1 MAKIAFLGSG
11 AWGIAVA
18 LVAHSNNHEVKMWS
32 KFPEEIDEIN
42 RTRENSRCL
51 KDIKIPEEI
60 IFTTQL
66 NIVEDADIVVIGVP
80 SIGVRDVAA
89 SIKGMVKKEAIIVNL
104 AKGLEQKTLKRLSQV
119 ISEEL
124 PDNDV
129 VVLSGPTHAE
139 EVARGVPSLLV
150 VASENPDAAAKVQ
163 EALICES
170 FRIYRNNDVV
180 GVELGGALKNIIAIA
195 AGIADELKLGDN
207 TVAALMTRGL
217 TEIARLGVAMG
228 ASKETFAGLTGVG
241 DLIVTCTSKHSRNR
255 RAGSLIAKGLSI
267 QEVLNQVGTVE
278 GYFAAMSA
286 RTFAQAHNVYM
297 PITEQCYAIMYENK
311 DVNTAIK
318 SLLGGPGKDENEEE
332 IWLL

>member
-1 MAKIAFLGSG
+1 MAKISFLGSG

-18 LVAHSNNHEVKMWS
+18 MVAYGNNHEVKMWS

-51 KDIKIPEEI
+51 KDVKIPDGIE
-60 IFTTQL
+60 FTTDL
-66 NIVEDADIVVIGVP
+66 NIVEDADIIVLGVP

-89 SIKGMVKKEAIIVNL
+89 SIKNIVNKNAIIVNL

-124 PDNDV
+124 PENDV

-150 VASENPDAAAKVQ
+150 VSSKNPDAASKVQ
-163 EALICES
+163 EALMCQN

-195 AGIADELKLGDN
+195 AGIADELQLGDN

-255 RAGSLIAKGLSI
+255 RAGSLIAKGMKM
-267 QEVLNQVGTVE
+267 EDVLKEIGTVE
-278 GYFAAMSA
+278 GYFAASSA
-286 RTFAQAHNVYM
+286 RTFAQAHDVYM
-297 PITEQCYAIMYENK
+297 PITEQCYAIMYENT
-311 DVNTAIK
+311 DVSTAIK
-318 SLLGGPGKDENEEE
+318 ALLGGPGKDENEE

>member
-1 MAKIAFLGSG
+1 MAKISFLGSG

-18 LVAHSNNHEVKMWS
+18 LVAHHNQHEVKMWS
-32 KFPEEIDEIN
+32 KFPEEIEEIN

-51 KDIKIPEEI
+51 KDVKIPREI
-60 IFTTQL
+60 EFTTDL
-66 NIVEDADIVVIGVP
+66 DIVKDADIVVIGVP

-89 SIKGMVKKEAIIVNL
+89 SIKQIVNKDAIIVNL
-104 AKGLEQKTLKRLSQV
+104 AKGLEQKSLKRLSQV

-150 VASENPDAAAKVQ
+150 VSSVNPDAAVQVQ
-163 EALICES
+163 EALMCQK
-170 FRIYRNNDVV
+170 FRVYKNDDVV

-195 AGIADELKLGDN
+195 AGIANELQLGDN
-207 TVAALMTRGL
+207 AIAALMTRGL

-228 ASKETFAGLTGVG
+228 ANKETFAGLTGVG

-255 RAGSLIAKGLSI
+255 RAGALIAQGMKTDD
-267 QEVLNQVGTVE
+267 VLKKVGTVE
-278 GYFAAMSA
+278 GYFAALSA
-286 RTFAQAHNVYM
+286 RTFAKTHGVYM

-311 DVNTAIK
+311 DVHTAIE
-318 SLLGGPGKDENEEE
+318 SLLGGPCKDENEE

>member
-1 MAKIAFLGSG
+1 MAKISFLGSG

-18 LVAHSNNHEVKMWS
+18 MIAHGNNHNVKMWS

-51 KDIKIPEEI
+51 KNVKIPEGIE
-60 IFTTQL
+60 FTTDL
-66 NIVEDADIVVIGVP
+66 KIVEDAEIVVIGVP

-89 SIKGMVKKEAIIVNL
+89 SIRGLVSKDAIVVNL

-119 ISEEL
+119 IKEEL

-139 EVARGVPSLLV
+139 EVALGVPSLLV
-150 VASENPDAAAKVQ
+150 VSSENPDAAIRVQ
-163 EALICES
+163 EALICQN
-170 FRIYRNNDVV
+170 FRIYRNKDVI

-207 TVAALMTRGL
+207 TIAALMTRGL

-255 RAGSLIAKGLSI
+255 RAGALIAKGLSI
-267 QEVLNQVGTVE
+267 QEVLKEVGTVE
-278 GYFAAMSA
+278 GYFAAASA
-286 RTFAQAHNVYM
+286 KAFAQEHDVYM

-311 DVNTAIK
+311 DVSTAIK
-318 SLLGGPGKDENEEE
+318 SLLGGPGKDENEE

>member
-1 MAKIAFLGSG
+1 MAKISFLGSG

-18 LVAHSNNHEVKMWS
+18 LVAYSNNHEVKMWS
-32 KFPEEIDEIN
+32 KFPEEIDEIY

-51 KDIKIPEEI
+51 KDVKIPEGIE
-60 IFTTQL
+60 FTTDL
-66 NIVEDADIVVIGVP
+66 DIVKDADIVVIGVP

-89 SIKGMVKKEAIIVNL
+89 SIKNIVNKDAIIVNL
-104 AKGLEQKTLKRLSQV
+104 AKGLEQSTLKRLSQV
-119 ISEEL
+119 ISEEI

-139 EVARGVPSLLV
+139 EVARGIPSLLV
-150 VASENPDAAAKVQ
+150 VSSENPTAASKVQ
-163 EALICES
+163 EALICQN

-207 TVAALMTRGL
+207 TIAALMTRGL

-255 RAGSLIAKGLSI
+255 RAGALIAKGMKM
-267 QEVLNQVGTVE
+267 QDVLKEVGTVE
-278 GYFAAMSA
+278 GYFAANSA
-286 RTFAQAHNVYM
+286 RAFAQSHGVYM

-311 DVNTAIK
+311 DVHSAIQ
-318 SLLGGPGKDENEEE
+318 SLLGGPGKDENEE

>member
-1 MAKIAFLGSG
+1 LAKISFLGSG

-18 LVAHSNNHEVKMWS
+18 LIAHGNNHEVKMWS
-32 KFPEEIDEIN
+32 KFSEEIDEIN

-51 KDIKIPEEI
+51 KGVKIPEEI
-60 IFTTQL
+60 EFSTDL
-66 NIVEDADIVVIGVP
+66 NIVSDADIVVIGVP
-80 SIGVRDVAA
+80 SIGVRNVAN
-89 SIKGMVKKEAIIVNL
+89 SIKGIINKDAVIVNL
-104 AKGLEQKTLKRLSQV
+104 AKGLEQNTLKRLSQV
-119 ISEEL
+119 ISDEL

-150 VASENPDAAAKVQ
+150 VSSENPEAASKVQ
-163 EALICES
+163 EALMCQN

-228 ASKETFAGLTGVG
+228 ANKETFAGLTGVG

-255 RAGSLIAKGLSI
+255 RAGSLIAKGI
-267 QEVLNQVGTVE
+267 KMEDVLKEVGTVE
-278 GYFAAMSA
+278 GYFAASSA
-286 RTFAQAHNVYM
+286 RTFAKEHDVYM
-297 PITEQCYAIMYENK
+297 PITEQCYAIMYEGK
-311 DVNTAIK
+311 DVSTAIK
-318 SLLGGPGKDENEEE
+318 SLLGGPGKDENEE

>member
-1 MAKIAFLGSG
+1 MSKIAFLGSG

-18 LVAHSNNHEVKMWS
+18 MIAYGNNHTVKMWS

-51 KDIKIPEEI
+51 KDIKIPDGIE
-60 IFTTQL
+60 FTTDL
-66 NIVEDADIVVIGVP
+66 SIVKDADIVVIGVP
-80 SIGVRDVAA
+80 SIGVRAVAA
-89 SIKGMVKKEAIIVNL
+89 SVKDIINKDAIVVNL
-104 AKGLEQKTLKRLSQV
+104 AKGLEKETLKRLSEV
-119 ISEEL
+119 IGEEL

-139 EVARGVPSLLV
+139 EVALGVPSLLV
-150 VASENPDAAAKVQ
+150 VSSLNPEASLKVQ
-163 EALICES
+163 KTFMCQN
-170 FRIYRNNDVV
+170 FRIYKNDDIV

-207 TVAALMTRGL
+207 TIAALMTRGL

-228 ASKETFAGLTGVG
+228 ANKETFAGLTGVG

-255 RAGSLIAKGLSI
+255 RAGSLIAKGMKI
-267 QEVLNQVGTVE
+267 EDVIKEVGTVE
-278 GYFAAMSA
+278 GYFATLSA
-286 RTFAQAHNVYM
+286 KTFAQSHNVYM

-311 DVNTAIK
+311 DVKTAINE
-318 SLLGGPGKDENEEE
+318 LLGGHGKDEHEE

>member
-1 MAKIAFLGSG
+1 MAKISFLGSG

-18 LVAHSNNHEVKMWS
+18 MVAHSNNHEVKMWS

-51 KDIKIPEEI
+51 KDVKIPDGIE
-60 IFTTQL
+60 FTTDL
-66 NIVEDADIVVIGVP
+66 KIVEDADIVVLGVP
-80 SIGVRDVAA
+80 SIGVRDVAS
-89 SIKGMVKKEAIIVNL
+89 SIKGIVNKNAVIVNL

-124 PDNDV
+124 PENDV

-150 VASENPDAAAKVQ
+150 VSSENSDAAIKVQ
-163 EALICES
+163 EALMCQN

-195 AGIADELKLGDN
+195 AGIADELQLGDN
-207 TVAALMTRGL
+207 TIAALMTRGL

-228 ASKETFAGLTGVG
+228 ANKETFAGLTGVG

-255 RAGSLIAKGLSI
+255 RAGSLIAKGMKT
-267 QEVLNQVGTVE
+267 EDVLKEVGTVE
-278 GYFAAMSA
+278 GYFAALSA
-286 RTFAQAHNVYM
+286 RTFAQAHDVYM

-311 DVNTAIK
+311 NVSDAIK
-318 SLLGGPGKDENEEE
+318 SLLGGPGKDENEE